1 MLLLK
6 IPPVEGWDERK
17 EEFCEA
23 FEGATLQLEHSL
35 ISLAKWESIW
45 HKPFL
50 SMPSGNKPLKTVE
63 TTEEEFKSY
72 VQCMVMTQNFN
83 PKALDYLT
91 QENKEQI
98 KKYIEDPM
106 TATWFTEDPRK
117 HGRSSAGGT
126 ILTAELIYYFM
137 IDCGIP
143 KEMEKWH
150 LNRLMT
156 LIRVVKEKE
165 KSNNR
170 KQSRQDTMNNYA
182 AMKARARR
190 PK

>member
-1 MLLLK
+1 MLLIK
-6 IPPVEGWDERK
+6 IPSREGWDEEK

-35 ISLAKWESIW
+35 ISLSKWEAIW

-50 SMPSGNKPLKTVE
+50 SMVEENKPMKAAE
-63 TTEEEFKSY
+63 TSEEEFKSY
-72 VQCMVMTQNFN
+72 VQCMVMTQNFD
-83 PKALDYLT
+83 PKALKYLT
-91 QENKEQI
+91 HENIEQI

-106 TATWFTEDPRK
+106 TATWFREDPRK
-117 HGRSSAGGT
+117 HGRSGMSGT
-126 ILTAELIYYFM
+126 VMTAELIYYFM

-165 KSNNR
+165 KSNNK